1 MKKVEVKMSKTDN
14 ESNKKFEIPIH
25 DDVSFKDIAKYL
37 DVNMQDE
44 IRKQLE
50 GIDEE
55 VEKLGKVCDNL
66 YKKSYEEY
74 KNILDKERED
84 LDNNVKKYISNL
96 KDNLIDLRY
105 RINFD
110 YKGKYRE
117 INSKLNK
124 LIEELKKSTSY
135 SIKLKYKQ
143 DELNEDC
150 SFYQK
155 QIDNMKDLNI
165 YLKYKLKLFLGDIQE
180 EEENRNQ
187 EQNTYMNNN
196 NQLNDNRINANNNN
210 NSNNN
215 KYKQNEG
222 NNNKSKV
229 IKENITEEINES
241 KNSINDSNKSKSK
254 KDDKNNEDKL
264 YITATKPF
272 NKKRGDP
279 DFDEEEYLNS
289 KFNLEEA
296 QLINYINHENEKMEK
311 LSNIYNT
318 LFLKTK
324 TPYFNHLKDL
334 IEEQKATNTSKSL
347 ERNNYNESNISSNNR
362 SIFSSSIS
370 NSGPANER
378 KKFYTAEYPGP
389 GYITRKENKEIIL
402 NFLENIETKKAIY
415 QLMYGESK

>member
-1 MKKVEVKMSKTDN
+1 MEKVEVKISKTDN

-124 LIEELKKSTSY
+124 LIEELKKSTSN
-135 SIKLKYKQ
+135 SIKLKCKQ

-180 EEENRNQ
+180 EENRNQ
-187 EQNTYMNNN
+187 EQ
-196 NQLNDNRINANNNN
+196 I
-210 NSNNN
+210 
-215 KYKQNEG
+215 
-222 NNNKSKV
+222 
-229 IKENITEEINES
+229 
-241 KNSINDSNKSKSK
+241 
-254 KDDKNNEDKL
+254 
-264 YITATKPF
+264 
-272 NKKRGDP
+272 
-279 DFDEEEYLNS
+279 
-289 KFNLEEA
+289 
-296 QLINYINHENEKMEK
+296 
-311 LSNIYNT
+311 
-318 LFLKTK
+318 LF
-324 TPYFNHLKDL
+324 
-334 IEEQKATNTSKSL
+334 E
-347 ERNNYNESNISSNNR
+347 
-362 SIFSSSIS
+362 
-370 NSGPANER
+370 
-378 KKFYTAEYPGP
+378 
-389 GYITRKENKEIIL
+389 
-402 NFLENIETKKAIY
+402 
-415 QLMYGESK
+415 

>member
-1 MKKVEVKMSKTDN
+1 MEKVEVKISKTDN

-124 LIEELKKSTSY
+124 LIEELKKSTSN
-135 SIKLKYKQ
+135 SIKLKCKQ

-180 EEENRNQ
+180 EENRNQ

-196 NQLNDNRINANNNN
+196 NQLNENRINVNNND
-210 NSNNN
+210 NNN
-215 KYKQNEG
+215 RYKPNEG
-222 NNNKSKV
+222 YNNKSKV

-241 KNSINDSNKSKSK
+241 KNSINDSNKSRSK
-254 KDDKNNEDKL
+254 KDEKNSEDKL

-272 NKKRGDP
+272 NINKKRSDP
-279 DFDEEEYLNS
+279 ERS
-289 KFNLEEA
+289 T
-296 QLINYINHENEKMEK
+296 INK
-311 LSNIYNT
+311 L
-318 LFLKTK
+318 
-324 TPYFNHLKDL
+324 
-334 IEEQKATNTSKSL
+334 
-347 ERNNYNESNISSNNR
+347 
-362 SIFSSSIS
+362 
-370 NSGPANER
+370 
-378 KKFYTAEYPGP
+378 
-389 GYITRKENKEIIL
+389 
-402 NFLENIETKKAIY
+402 Y
-415 QLMYGESK
+415 QS

>member
-1 MKKVEVKMSKTDN
+1 MKKVEVKMAKNDN
-14 ESNKKFEIPIH
+14 EANKKFEIPIH

-105 RINFD
+105 RINYD

-124 LIEELKKSTSY
+124 VIEELKKSTSN

-187 EQNTYMNNN
+187 EQNFYN
-196 NQLNDNRINANNNN
+196 NQQNENRINSNNNN
-210 NSNNN
+210 NNNR
-215 KYKQNEG
+215 YKQNEG
-222 NNNKSKV
+222 SNNKNKA

-241 KNSINDSNKSKSK
+241 KNSINDSSKSRSK
-254 KDDKNNEDKL
+254 KDEKNSEDKL

-272 NKKRGDP
+272 NVNKKRGDP

-296 QLINYINHENEKMEK
+296 QLINYINHENDKMEK
-311 LSNIYNT
+311 LTNIYNT
-318 LFLKTK
+318 LFMKTK

-334 IEEQKATNTSKSL
+334 IEEQKAFNTSKSL
-347 ERNNYNESNISSNNR
+347 ERNNYNESNISSNNK

-370 NSGPANER
+370 NSGPVNER

-389 GYITRKENKEIIL
+389 GYITFIIVISFQRFTCIKCLLLFNKV
-402 NFLENIETKKAIY
+402 F
-415 QLMYGESK
+415 

>member
-1 MKKVEVKMSKTDN
+1 
-14 ESNKKFEIPIH
+14 
-25 DDVSFKDIAKYL
+25 
-37 DVNMQDE
+37 
-44 IRKQLE
+44 
-50 GIDEE
+50 
-55 VEKLGKVCDNL
+55 
-66 YKKSYEEY
+66 
-74 KNILDKERED
+74 
-84 LDNNVKKYISNL
+84 
-96 KDNLIDLRY
+96 
-105 RINFD
+105 
-110 YKGKYRE
+110 
-117 INSKLNK
+117 
-124 LIEELKKSTSY
+124 
-135 SIKLKYKQ
+135 
-143 DELNEDC
+143 
-150 SFYQK
+150 
-155 QIDNMKDLNI
+155 MKDLNI

-187 EQNTYMNNN
+187 EQNNYMNNG
-196 NQLNDNRINANNNN
+196 QLNENRINVNNNN
-210 NSNNN
+210 NNI
-215 KYKQNEG
+215 YKPIEG
-222 NNNKSKV
+222 NNNNKNKV

-241 KNSINDSNKSKSK
+241 KNSINDSNKSRSK
-254 KDDKNNEDKL
+254 KDDKNSEDKL

-272 NKKRGDP
+272 NINKRRGDP

-324 TPYFNHLKDL
+324 TPYLNHLKDL
-334 IEEQKATNTSKSL
+334 IEEQKAINTSKSL

-370 NSGPANER
+370 NSGPVNER

>member
-14 ESNKKFEIPIH
+14 EANKKFEIPLH

-124 LIEELKKSTSY
+124 LIEELKKSTSC

-180 EEENRNQ
+180 EEENPNQ
-187 EQNTYMNNN
+187 EQNNYMNND
-196 NQLNDNRINANNNN
+196 QLNENRINVNNNN
-210 NSNNN
+210 NNIN
-215 KYKQNEG
+215 KPNEG
-222 NNNKSKV
+222 NNNKNKV

-241 KNSINDSNKSKSK
+241 KNSINDSNKSRSK
-254 KDDKNNEDKL
+254 KDSEDKL

-272 NKKRGDP
+272 NINKRRGDP

-334 IEEQKATNTSKSL
+334 IKEQKDYNTSKSM

-370 NSGPANER
+370 NSGPVNER

-402 NFLENIETKKAIY
+402 NFLENIEIKKAIY